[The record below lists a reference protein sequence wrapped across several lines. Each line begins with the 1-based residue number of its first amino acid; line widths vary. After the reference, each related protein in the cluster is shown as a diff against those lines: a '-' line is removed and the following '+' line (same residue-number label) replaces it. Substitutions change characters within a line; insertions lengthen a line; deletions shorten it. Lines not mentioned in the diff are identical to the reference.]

1 MGSTPNPASRERRAG
16 PGGRREPVAGAPER
30 LGQRDEPPLV
40 AIRDRQQRERRLAVA
55 RAAAGTSDAPV
66 SALAMA
72 TRGSSA
78 IPMTSPVDCMNG
90 PTDGSTPLSFA
101 VENAGALT
109 ATNGGGGRSPGSQ
122 PRSASVAPSPIRTAS
137 STIGTPVTLD
147 RNGTVRLARGLT
159 SIRYTPSSRTMNCA
173 LTRPL
178 APSARQ
184 IRSIVCTI
192 RSTSPSDTCCGGNTA
207 IESPEWT
214 PARSTCSSRPGMR
227 TPMPSHTASMSTSM
241 PSRKRSMRTGRSG
254 STIGGRGE
262 VADEV
267 LGRVREV
274 DREPA
279 DDERR
284 PDDDRVADALRE
296 RQRLL
301 DRLGHAAL
309 RLRDAEPVQ
318 ERGEPDPL
326 LRLVDR
332 LEVRA
337 EQRHAGRDER
347 PREVERRLAAERDD
361 RRQRVGPGQRPAALE
376 LDDAPDALGVERL
389 EVQPR
394 ARVEVGGHGLR
405 VGVDHHRAPAR
416 AAQDVARPGPRS
428 SRTRSPARSGPGRCR

>member
-1 MGSTPNPASRERRAG
+1 MIARTSAICASIAGSSASAAAIPVSIAVRHRTPSAIAACRISAASRTAPERGVGRVDDEPHVAVGDRLEDRPLPDLLVGRRAELRDRLHAEPRLAERRAR
-16 PGGRREPVAGAPER
+16 PGRRREPVAGAAER

-66 SALAMA
+66 SALAIA

-254 STIGGRGE
+254 STM
-262 VADEV
+262 
-267 LGRVREV
+267 
-274 DREPA
+274 
-279 DDERR
+279 
-284 PDDDRVADALRE
+284 
-296 RQRLL
+296 
-301 DRLGHAAL
+301 AA
-309 RLRDAEPVQ
+309 
-318 ERGEPDPL
+318 
-326 LRLVDR
+326 
-332 LEVRA
+332 
-337 EQRHAGRDER
+337 
-347 PREVERRLAAERDD
+347 AARW
-361 RRQRVGPGQRPAALE
+361 
-376 LDDAPDALGVERL
+376 
-389 EVQPR
+389 
-394 ARVEVGGHGLR
+394 
-405 VGVDHHRAPAR
+405 
-416 AAQDVARPGPRS
+416 
-428 SRTRSPARSGPGRCR
+428 RTRSSGEYAKSMASPPMTNDGRTMTG